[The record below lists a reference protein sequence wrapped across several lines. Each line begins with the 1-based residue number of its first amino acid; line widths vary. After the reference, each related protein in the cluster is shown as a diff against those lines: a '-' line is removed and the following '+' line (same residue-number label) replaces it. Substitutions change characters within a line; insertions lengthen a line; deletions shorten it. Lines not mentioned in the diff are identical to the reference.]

1 MENNIQLF
9 EDYLFDILSPT
20 DKLAFED
27 KLKSDKSFA
36 LDFRIFLITVKGI
49 YKEAEEEN
57 VEFAYAIKHLSKAQ
71 LCDII
76 GRDNHHKSWK
86 RKIFFERI
94 AWAASIILILAI
106 GIMAVFEVKRAG
118 QYALDDTLVA
128 YNYIPS
134 SSRDGSET
142 IDITTLSHTQLESII
157 PQLQEA
163 YDSASV
169 DDIQD
174 GEIAGMQLAMAYLK
188 LHNRKQ
194 AKVLL
199 KELAKRYAED
209 EAFSAQCNLI
219 LRQLE

>member
-57 VEFAYAIKHLSKAQ
+57 VEFVYAIKHLSKAQ